1 MKNVWIVGLM
11 LFWAGTGFAEDGM
24 ETADEAIAPV
34 LEVVEHEAAA
44 ETTPVIVEAKP
55 VVPETTKAPVFAVI
69 LPERIDHAW
78 YWILYTDTAQHIV
91 QSAIEKALVR
101 AGVEVIDLNTA
112 SLPSVGNDMQQ
123 LMSMAFALDAG
134 RQVKA
139 DYVITGQATA
149 IKASEGQA
157 YGVNVFRSQVDIVA
171 KIVRVSDGKIMDIE
185 DASVQEGGQSTQGAG
200 QAGLKKAGTQVAS
213 KIARIA
219 RELAAG
225 EPAAQ

>member
-1 MKNVWIVGLM
+1 MKNIWIVGLI
-11 LFWAGTGFAEDGM
+11 LLLAGNGFAEEGM
-24 ETADEAIAPV
+24 DTATETLAPE
-34 LEVVEHEAAA
+34 LEVVEHEATV
-44 ETTPVIVEAKP
+44 ETAP
-55 VVPETTKAPVFAVI
+55 VVVETEPVVSETPKAPIFAVI
-69 LPERIDHAW
+69 LPERIDHDW

-101 AGVEVIDLNTA
+101 AGAEVIDLNTA
-112 SLPSVGNDMQQ
+112 SIPSVDSDMQR
-123 LMSMAFALDAG
+123 LMSMDFAVNAG
-134 RQVKA
+134 KQVKA
-139 DYVITGQATA
+139 DYVVTGHATA

-157 YGVNVFRSQVDIVA
+157 YGVNVFRSQVEIVA
-171 KIVRVSDGKIMDIE
+171 KIVRVSDGKIMAIE
-185 DASVQEGGQSTQGAG
+185 DASAQEGGQSAQGAG

>member
-24 ETADEAIAPV
+24 ETTDEAIAPV
-34 LEVVEHEAAA
+34 LEVVEHEAVA
-44 ETTPVIVEAKP
+44 ETTPVTVEAEP

-134 RQVKA
+134 KQVKA
-139 DYVITGQATA
+139 DYVVTGQATA

-185 DASVQEGGQSTQGAG
+185 DASVQEGGQSAQGAG

-225 EPAAQ
+225 EPSAQ